1 MKKSIVKILKLLPP
15 FAVVSILSGVIG
27 AAFLKALNLA
37 TSFRT
42 EYRYLLLILPL
53 AGLLSVF
60 INNRLKT
67 NKVTTSGVLALKN
80 DTPPAIVPSMFIS
93 TVLTHLFG
101 GSAGKEGAAL
111 QIGSGISAFFAK
123 VFKLDQNDSKTL
135 SLCGMGGMFSA
146 LFCTPLAASVF
157 VFEATRSCEYF
168 LLIPVVLSGICAYFV
183 SLLLGSS
190 PEHLKFTMP
199 EFEWTMLLKVM
210 AVAIGCAVICFVFKR
225 CLKGG
230 RAIFSKITNPYIRIV
245 VGAAVVILLTALVG
259 DMRYNGGGMNVVEHI
274 FAEGEFDYF
283 DFLFKI
289 VFTAI
294 TLGCGF
300 KGGEIVPTFF
310 VGATFGAT
318 LSAVI
323 GFSVPLGA
331 CVGMLTTFG
340 LFTSAP
346 ISAVVMC
353 AELFGL
359 KAVPYVAGAMIISY
373 LIYNIKKRSR

>member
-27 AAFLKALNLA
+27 AAFLKVLSFA

-157 VFEATRSCEYF
+157 VFEAARSCEYF

-230 RAIFSKITNPYIRIV
+230 RAIFSKIANPYIRIV